1 MKHGDIATRDD
12 IAAAA
17 DRLRTFGPDFARV
30 VRMLD
35 AEVKRRD
42 DRAERRRKQRVAA
55 AARLLEEESTR
66 AG

>member
-12 IAAAA
+12 IALAAN
-17 DRLRTFGPDFARV
+17 RLREHGPDFARV

-42 DRAERRRKQRVAA
+42 DRAARRRKQRPTDEGAPPA
-55 AARLLEEESTR
+55 
-66 AG
+66 